1 MVCFLNIQN
10 YLTEKTSTDIFMV
23 IKFIYGKS
31 RQLYFKRVGNSLR
44 SFALNKTINID
55 SVCMRIISNIF
66 VF

>member
-1 MVCFLNIQN
+1 
-10 YLTEKTSTDIFMV
+10 MV

-31 RQLYFKRVGNSLR
+31 KQLYFKRVGNSLR